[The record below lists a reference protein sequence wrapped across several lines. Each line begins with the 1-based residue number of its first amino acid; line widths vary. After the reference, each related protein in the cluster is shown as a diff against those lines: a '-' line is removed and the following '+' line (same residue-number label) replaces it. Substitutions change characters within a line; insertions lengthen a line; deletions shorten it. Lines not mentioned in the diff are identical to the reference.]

1 MPEGPRDEG
10 PLRVLLVSPVR
21 GTDPASGDV
30 TYTEQLLASPPPGVR
45 YTTYV
50 AAIEAGSLV
59 DMGSRDAVRRAPTAE
74 RPLQLAIAGWRK
86 VESLVRRS
94 GLAYRE
100 PIRVFR
106 VDPAAFDLVHVH
118 VFRTRFLGPHPP
130 IVVSAGG
137 TLRGLYRD
145 AWHWGPWRI
154 ATAEALD
161 RVAGALWDATL
172 FGTRPGRAARFIT
185 LSEDFRAVLLRAG
198 WPPTRVDTAP
208 NYLDVPLLGPRLPA
222 APTVLGFIAK
232 DFATKGGDVALEAFR
247 VLRDRHPRLHLTV
260 VGSPAPRPPEALRAE
275 GITWRPLV
283 SRGELLAEVLPTIDI
298 LLYPSFRDTSV
309 PYVPME
315 ALAAGIP
322 CVVSDY
328 GALPEL
334 VGADAGRSCPVGDA
348 TCVVAAVEGLL
359 DPGTWAAASDAAR
372 RRFQERFSAASQAG
386 VLGSVYR
393 RTLATRHNQGVPFT
407 PPATVSVVIAT
418 YNRPDHV
425 RTCLEHLARQT
436 LRPTEVLVVDSSPD
450 TRTADVVAAFP
461 GVRHLRNELGRG
473 HTATSR
479 ALGMAHTVGD
489 VVAFLDDDAYAEPG
503 WLAALLARYTEDT
516 VAAVGGRTLNGREG
530 EDVEGVDEIGLFLGD
545 GSLTGNFA
553 ADPGRDLD
561 VDHVIGANMSVRR
574 DVVERLGGIHDHYPG
589 TCFREETDIQLRMR
603 RAGYRIVFTPAA
615 VVLHVAGTYAK
626 GRRFDTRYQ
635 YYASR
640 NHVVLLTHTLGF
652 RDPHLRRHL
661 RAVAVPTVVGD
672 LRAALRATVDPAR
685 DSVRSR
691 ARGAAGGLVRAAAV
705 TGGTIAGL
713 GASARIALS
722 RDHRTVP
729 TR

>member
-185 LSEDFRAVLLRAG
+185 LSE
-198 WPPTRVDTAP
+198 
-208 NYLDVPLLGPRLPA
+208 A

-348 TCVVAAVEGLL
+348 TCVVAAVEWLL

-640 NHVVLLTHTLGF
+640 NHVVLLTHTLGWGTCA
-652 RDPHLRRHL
+652 RRSAP
-661 RAVAVPTVVGD
+661 RSTRPGTPCGPGPAGRRGD
-672 LRAALRATVDPAR
+672 SCGRRR
-685 DSVRSR
+685 
-691 ARGAAGGLVRAAAV
+691 
-705 TGGTIAGL
+705 
-713 GASARIALS
+713 
-722 RDHRTVP
+722 
-729 TR
+729 